1 MNRCFNIEKY
11 LAVFMD
17 KEKFQ
22 RQLDSLLDTEQV
34 EHLHQL
40 EEMALLA
47 GKALKE
53 RDMERYQEAE
63 IILESLEEASSEL
76 HGFLHGLSA
85 AIAAK
90 NSDKQEPFKDEFL
103 IRQFADLPESVQSSI
118 ANDFWQVDP
127 ELATILNKFMALS
140 IKEAMTHNDKTINYK
155 LPSGRDE
162 FATVKIPAGVQHG
175 VTFKFPGMGDDAI
188 KNMPRGDLMV
198 IMSVLDSDGYT
209 RKGNDLYTDKTID
222 CFQAIRGHD
231 FNLKTLED
239 KIIKVKVP
247 AGTQPNTVLQ
257 VKGQGMP
264 VHKTIG
270 IRGNLYV
277 KIHVLIPQLSAAD
290 LKKIKDL

>member
-1 MNRCFNIEKY
+1 MKNYYDILGVGEDASNEQIKKAFKDIAK
-11 LAVFMD
+11 
-17 KEKFQ
+17 KEHPDRGGDEARFKEANEAY
-22 RQLDSLLDTEQV
+22 DT
-34 EHLHQL
+34 L
-40 EEMALLA
+40 
-47 GKALKE
+47 
-53 RDMERYQEAE
+53 
-63 IILESLEEASSEL
+63 
-76 HGFLHGLSA
+76 
-85 AIAAK
+85 K
-90 NSDKQEPFKDEFL
+90 NSQKRHDYDTMRKFGGTGTGGGQHPFFNEDIFGDFFSGFGNGGDMDFNSRFNFSKGPGGERIF
-103 IRQFADLPESVQSSI
+103 RQNRTQQRGNRNVQ
-118 ANDFWQVDP
+118 VR
-127 ELATILNKFMALS
+127 MALS
-140 IKEAMTHNDKTINYK
+140 VKEVMMNNEKTINYK
-155 LPSGRDE
+155 LPSGREE

-175 VTFKFPGMGDDAI
+175 VTFKFAGMGDDSI
-188 KNMPRGDLMV
+188 KNVPRGDLMV

-222 CFQAIRGHD
+222 CFQAVRGHD

-247 AGTQPNTVLQ
+247 SGTQPNTILQ